1 MIPVRGDVSEGREH
15 LVLSAFGPPEE
26 MGMVAAMLQGMTPKF
41 DSAMPG
47 TLQTRLTWPAV
58 VQCAFEFGDFWQPTP
73 ALSQWVQTEGLKRM
87 APPEAEY
94 PPPEG
99 LVPYGHQISGARLI
113 KATGRVLITDEPGTG
128 KTITALLGLSELL
141 VDHLVRGGRTPEP
154 VLIVAPASVVDPW
167 VEAVRRWTPHWKVT
181 AYRGGTP
188 ERPRTNKL
196 GHYDVYVTS
205 YGILRQDAPTGRRGP
220 LNRLNPQS
228 VVIDECHY
236 IKNPSTKQSQAA
248 VRVARD
254 APFVVGMSGT
264 PITHHTGDL
273 TPMLEAMDADAWPS
287 GERFKQRYLLTVND
301 DGRYTAKVIGLAP
314 HTEPEFRACLEGQL
328 RRVAKA
334 DVLDLPPKVYSA
346 RYVEMPNIWRKAY
359 DEFEQNM
366 LAALPGGS
374 VAGLDADADWEGD
387 TQELAV
393 MDVFSVLAHL
403 KSLACAPADVRYET
417 RLVIDENEY
426 SPTYGQEIEKTSVH
440 LDLKHPSWKV
450 HELLNVLQERPQQ
463 SVLVFAPSRQLIM
476 LAGESAANDGRRVGY
491 IVGGQSARQRTAVV
505 DAFQA
510 GELDTVCATTGA
522 GGVGLT
528 LTAASTVVF
537 LQRPLSLPE
546 SIQAEDRAHR
556 IGQTAESVEYID
568 IITKNTIDTR
578 IRDILRG
585 HAGQLA
591 ELVRDPRI
599 VAELLGGKRIQKGE
613 AA

>member
-1 MIPVRGDVSEGREH
+1 
-15 LVLSAFGPPEE
+15 
-26 MGMVAAMLQGMTPKF
+26 MVGAMTQTLTPKF
-41 DSAMPG
+41 DPNRNLHCLETALS
-47 TLQTRLTWPAV
+47 WPAV
-58 VQCAFEFGDFWQPTP
+58 VQCAFQFGDWWHPTP
-73 ALSQWVQTEGLKRM
+73 RLSEWVQAEGLKRM
-87 APPEAEY
+87 APPALEY
-94 PPPEG
+94 PVPVG
-99 LVPYGHQISGARLI
+99 LVPYDHQNDGAALI
-113 KATGRVLITDEPGTG
+113 KATGTVLVTDEPGTG

-141 VDHLVRGGRTPEP
+141 VGHLMRGEATPEP
-154 VLIVAPASVVDPW
+154 ILIIAPASVVDPW
-167 VEAVRRWTPHWKVT
+167 VEAIQRWTPHWKVT
-181 AYRGGTP
+181 AYRGPNRG
-188 ERPRTNKL
+188 RKL

-205 YGILRQDAPTGRRGP
+205 YGVLRIDAPTGRRGP

-254 APFVVGMSGT
+254 APYVIGMSGT
-264 PITHHTGDL
+264 PITHHSGDL
-273 TPMLEAMDADAWPS
+273 TPMLEAMDAGAWPS
-287 GERFKQRYLLTVND
+287 GERFKDRYLLTVGD
-301 DGRYTAKVIGLAP
+301 PDGYTSKVIGLAP

-346 RYVEMPNIWRKAY
+346 RYVEMPNTWRKAY

-366 LAALPGGS
+366 LAALPIGN
-374 VAGLDADADWEGD
+374 VAGLSADADWEGD

-417 RLVIDENEY
+417 RMVLDENEY
-426 SPTYGQEIEKTSVH
+426 SPTFMQEVEKTSVH

-450 HELLNVLQERPQQ
+450 HELLNVLEERPAQ

-476 LAGESAANDGRRVGY
+476 LAGQSAEKAGRRVGY
-491 IVGGQSARQRTAVV
+491 IVGGQSAKQRTAVV
-505 DAFQA
+505 NAFQA

-556 IGQTAESVEYID
+556 IGQVAESVEYID

-599 VAELLGGKRIQKGE
+599 VAELLGGKSI
-613 AA
+613 A